1 MMEIIGDTKKFVKR
15 DKLSGGT
22 ENSMRD
28 LTLFR
33 EDQLKRFL
41 YKLKSSDL
49 LDDSVYNDIL
59 PRGSVPARMYG
70 LPKMHKVKRGV
81 PQNRI
86 VPPFR
91 PIVSSIG
98 TYNYKLAKFLTDQL
112 SPHISMQHCAV
123 DTFSFV
129 DDIKKVSS
137 NNQFMVSFD
146 VVSLFTNIPLDETL
160 DLAVDLLMDNE
171 PSIKM
176 SKKQLKKLFHFATA
190 QTHFMF
196 NGDYYDQIDGVAMGS
211 PLGPVLANLFMSHH
225 EKKWLDD
232 YKGPPVKFYKRY
244 VDDIFCLFD
253 HQDHAKLFLDYL
265 NKQHASIKFTLEEE
279 QNSKLPFL
287 DVLISKLEGGQ
298 FHLTTYRKPTN
309 TGLLTNFTSFCSYS
323 YKVGLIKTLVDR
335 VHKINSDIVSRDIDL
350 KFVSRV
356 LQKNQFPLTL
366 IRRVMNDYKPK
377 TTSIDA
383 NDNTINMNP
392 SVTTVEEVR
401 YFKLPYVG
409 NFSAI
414 ARMKVKRLMQQYC
427 SDSID
432 AKFIFETFKIGR
444 YFSTKD
450 HVPKC
455 LINHVVYHFKCAG
468 CNACYVGETSRHF
481 LTRINEHLF
490 TDKKSAVFKHIHDN
504 NNLSCMNVCD
514 DKCFSILDKAPTKFR
529 LKIKEAA
536 YIKQLGPI
544 LNKQVKKVNSYQLK
558 LLV

>member
-1 MMEIIGDTKKFVKR
+1 MMEIIGDKKKFVKR
-15 DKLSGGT
+15 DKLSGRT
-22 ENSMRD
+22 DNSMRD

-41 YKLKSSDL
+41 YSLKSRNL
-49 LDDSVYNDIL
+49 LDEDIYHNIL
-59 PRGSVPARMYG
+59 PQGSVPARMYG
-70 LPKMHKVKRGV
+70 LPKMHKVKRGGSHE
-81 PQNRI
+81 PI
-86 VPPFR
+86 VPAFR

-98 TYNYKLAKFLTDQL
+98 TYNYKLAKFLTDKL

-129 DDIKKVSS
+129 EDIKKVSS
-137 NNQFMVSFD
+137 CNQSMVSFD
-146 VVSLFTNIPLDETL
+146 VVSLFTNIPLNETI
-160 DLAVDLLMDNE
+160 DLAVDLLMDKE

-225 EKKWLDD
+225 EKRWLSE
-232 YKGPPVKFYKRY
+232 YQGPPVKFYKRY

-253 HQDHAKLFLDYL
+253 HIDHAKLFLNYL
-265 NKQHASIKFTLEEE
+265 NKQHVCIKFTLEEE
-279 QNSKLPFL
+279 ENSKLPFL

-335 VHKINSDIVSRDIDL
+335 VHKINSDVESRDFDL
-350 KFVSRV
+350 NFVAKV

-377 TTSIDA
+377 TPPIV
-383 NDNTINMNP
+383 NDNHSMNP
-392 SVTTVEEVR
+392 SVTDIEEVR

-409 NFSAI
+409 NFSSI
-414 ARMKVKRLMQQYC
+414 ARMKVRRLMQKYC
-427 SDSID
+427 SDKID

-450 HVPKC
+450 HVPTC

-468 CNACYVGETSRHF
+468 CSACYIGETARHF
-481 LTRINEHLF
+481 ETRVNEHLN
-490 TDKKSAVFKHIHDN
+490 TDTTSAVFKHLNDP
-504 NNLSCMNVCD
+504 NNLACRNVCD
-514 DKCFSILDKAPTKFR
+514 EKCFSILDKAPTSFR

-536 YIKQLGPI
+536 LIKQHDPV
-544 LNKQVKKVNSYQLK
+544 LNRQVKSYQLK